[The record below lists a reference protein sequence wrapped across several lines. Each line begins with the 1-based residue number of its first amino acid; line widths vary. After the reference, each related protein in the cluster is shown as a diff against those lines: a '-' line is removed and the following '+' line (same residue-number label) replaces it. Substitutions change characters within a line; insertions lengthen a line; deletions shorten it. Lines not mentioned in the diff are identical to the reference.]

1 MNKFFSIMIVI
12 LILLITSVTGCY
24 KSVSIKLPN
33 NIKELKFENVKSARI
48 ELSKVGA
55 NTTKNLI
62 FDFNNSDKT
71 EKLKDIISQ
80 LNSAKVQGDVEE
92 NVTNK
97 GSSPTLLILEL
108 KDGSVIQVKPAVG
121 GKVTKLSDGS
131 TETSQFDIP
140 NEVTITTNSNIRPF
154 RILSPEI
161 RKLIDSG
168 YKDIF
173 NDSNSST
180 ETSQF
185 ETPNE
190 ITISPVSN

>member
-1 MNKFFSIMIVI
+1 MNKFFSIMIVS
-12 LILLITSVTGCY
+12 LIFCITFMTGCS
-24 KSVSIKLPN
+24 KSVSTKLPN

-48 ELSKVGA
+48 ELATVGA
-55 NTTKNLI
+55 STTKNFT
-62 FDFNNSDKT
+62 FDFNNSDQTKT
-71 EKLKDIISQ
+71 LKDIISQ
-80 LNSAKVQGDVEE
+80 LNSGEVQGYAEE
-92 NVTNK
+92 KVTNK

-108 KDGSVIQVKPAVG
+108 KDGSVIQVKSTVG

-140 NEVTITTNSNIRPF
+140 NEVTISTNSNIKPF

-161 RKLIDSG
+161 RKLSDSG

-173 NDSNSST
+173 NDSN

-185 ETPNE
+185 DTPNE
-190 ITISPVSN
+190 ITINPDSN